1 MISYRTTCCAW
12 LQTWKQLN
20 DAQQC
25 VENKVEQL
33 GIIDELRERMKRKAT
48 MSENEGGMVSVPRWA
63 LEFIMANANLSDEGP
78 SGEGWPSAEME
89 KARDAITRSLE
100 TRA

>member
-1 MISYRTTCCAW
+1 M
-12 LQTWKQLN
+12 
-20 DAQQC
+20 
-25 VENKVEQL
+25 EQL

-78 SGEGWPSAEME
+78 SGEGCSAEME